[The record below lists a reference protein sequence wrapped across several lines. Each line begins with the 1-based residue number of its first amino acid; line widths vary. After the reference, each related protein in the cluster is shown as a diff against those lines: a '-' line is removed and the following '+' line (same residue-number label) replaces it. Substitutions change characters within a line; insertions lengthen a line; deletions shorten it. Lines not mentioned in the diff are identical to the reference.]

1 MEMAREMVMVMD
13 GVDDGRGRGGLGC
26 AILSL
31 KLRVS
36 ALELLSS
43 YRTFPPHKHDL
54 QNEESEA
61 PVWDIDCALTGQRG
75 FIMCL

>member
-1 MEMAREMVMVMD
+1 MAREMVMVMD
-13 GVDDGRGRGGLGC
+13 GVDDGKGRGGLGY
-26 AILSL
+26 AMLSL

-54 QNEESEA
+54 QNEVSEA
-61 PVWDIDCALTGQRG
+61 TAWDIDCALTGQRG
-75 FIMCL
+75 YIMRL